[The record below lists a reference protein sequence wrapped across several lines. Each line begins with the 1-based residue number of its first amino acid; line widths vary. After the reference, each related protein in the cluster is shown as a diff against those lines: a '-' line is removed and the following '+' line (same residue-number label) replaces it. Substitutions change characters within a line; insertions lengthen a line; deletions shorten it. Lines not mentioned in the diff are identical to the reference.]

1 MRGEFPNMK
10 KILRF
15 TASWC
20 GPCKT
25 MAKQLESVNTNI
37 PIEVI
42 DIDVHPDI
50 AVEYGIR
57 GVPTLVM
64 IEDNIEIKRVSGT
77 KPQDQ
82 LTEWVNNGK

>member
-1 MRGEFPNMK
+1 MK

-20 GPCKT
+20 QPCKGLA
-25 MAKQLESVNTNI
+25 MNLMSADLDI

-42 DIDVHPDI
+42 DIDAYSEV

-57 GVPTLVM
+57 SVPTLVM
-64 IEDNIEIKRVSGT
+64 LDENIEVKRSSGVMT
-77 KPQDQ
+77 VQQ
-82 LTEWVNNGK
+82 LKDWAT

>member
-1 MRGEFPNMK
+1 MK

-20 GPCKT
+20 QPCKGLA
-25 MAKQLESVNTNI
+25 MNLMSADLDI

-42 DIDVHPDI
+42 DIDAYSEV

-57 GVPTLVM
+57 SVPTLVM
-64 IEDNIEIKRVSGT
+64 LDENIEVKRSSGVMT
-77 KPQDQ
+77 VQQ
-82 LTEWVNNGK
+82 LKDWVA